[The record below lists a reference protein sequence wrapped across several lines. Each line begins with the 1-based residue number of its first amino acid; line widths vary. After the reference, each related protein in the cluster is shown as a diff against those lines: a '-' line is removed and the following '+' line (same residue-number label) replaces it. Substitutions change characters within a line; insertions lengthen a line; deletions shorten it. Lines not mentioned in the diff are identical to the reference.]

1 MKKKKRIV
9 RIILWLA
16 ALAVL
21 FIWSLP
27 EQRVSR
33 FVAKNAEVL
42 EESLGTDLSGGYP
55 GGLGIQYYN
64 CWGEDSGHP
73 IGEFCFGPSILHGR
87 QYYGCYY
94 SPDDVPRGFQN
105 VEVTLVP
112 DGENRWTWRAENNKH
127 SMKKK
132 ISDKWYYFEAWL
144 ALSFQKR
151 ECLCAR

>member
-9 RIILWLA
+9 TIILWLA

-21 FIWSLP
+21 FIWSSP
-27 EQRVSR
+27 EQKVDR
-33 FVAKNAEVL
+33 FVAKYAEVL

-73 IGEFCFGPSILHGR
+73 IGEFCFGPSLLHGR

-94 SPDDVPRGFQN
+94 SPDDEPRGFQS
-105 VEVTLVP
+105 VDRTAKIAGRGAP
-112 DGENRWTWRAENNKH
+112 RATT
-127 SMKKK
+127 
-132 ISDKWYYFEAWL
+132 AV
-144 ALSFQKR
+144 
-151 ECLCAR
+151 

>member
-94 SPDDVPRGFQN
+94 SPDDEPRGFQS

-112 DGENRWTWRAENNKH
+112 DGENCWTWRAEGDNRG
-127 SMKKK
+127 MTKK
-132 ISDKWYYFEAWL
+132 IQDRWYYFEAWL
-144 ALSFQKR
+144 
-151 ECLCAR
+151 

>member
-9 RIILWLA
+9 RIILWLVA
-16 ALAVL
+16 FAVL
-21 FIWSLP
+21 FIWSSP

-73 IGEFCFGPSILHGR
+73 IGEFCFGPSLLHGR

-94 SPDDVPRGFQN
+94 SPDDEPRGFQS

-112 DGENRWTWRAENNKH
+112 DGENCWTWHAEGDNRG
-127 SMKKK
+127 MTKK
-132 ISDKWYYFEAWL
+132 IQDRWYYFEAWL
-144 ALSFQKR
+144 
-151 ECLCAR
+151 

>member
-21 FIWSLP
+21 FIWSSP
-27 EQRVSR
+27 EQKVDR

-73 IGEFCFGPSILHGR
+73 IGEFCFGPSLLHGR

-94 SPDDVPRGFQN
+94 SPDDEPRGFQS
-105 VEVTLVP
+105 VEVTLRP
-112 DGENRWTWRAENNKH
+112 DGENCWTWHAEGDNRG
-127 SMKKK
+127 MTKK
-132 ISDKWYYFEAWL
+132 IQDRWYYFEAWL
-144 ALSFQKR
+144 
-151 ECLCAR
+151 

>member
-9 RIILWLA
+9 TIILRLA

-21 FIWSLP
+21 FIWSSP
-27 EQRVSR
+27 EQKVDR
-33 FVAKNAEVL
+33 FVAKYAEVL

-87 QYYGCYY
+87 QYATIRLTMCRAASRMWRSRSCRTARTAGRGA
-94 SPDDVPRGFQN
+94 PRAITT
-105 VEVTLVP
+105 V
-112 DGENRWTWRAENNKH
+112 
-127 SMKKK
+127 
-132 ISDKWYYFEAWL
+132 
-144 ALSFQKR
+144 
-151 ECLCAR
+151 

>member
-42 EESLGTDLSGGYP
+42 EESLGLWEQTVAQCLHRSVRRLSRR
-55 GGLGIQYYN
+55 
-64 CWGEDSGHP
+64 SGHSVLQLL
-73 IGEFCFGPSILHGR
+73 GRRQRASHRRILLR
-87 QYYGCYY
+87 PVD
-94 SPDDVPRGFQN
+94 S
-105 VEVTLVP
+105 
-112 DGENRWTWRAENNKH
+112 
-127 SMKKK
+127 
-132 ISDKWYYFEAWL
+132 AWPPVL
-144 ALSFQKR
+144 RLLLFA
-151 ECLCAR
+151 

>member
-1 MKKKKRIV
+1 MKSVKRTKRAVSVIV
-9 RIILWLA
+9 WAAAILT
-16 ALAVL
+16 L
-21 FIWSLP
+21 FWWTAP

-73 IGEFCFGPSILHGR
+73 IGEFCFGPSLLHGR

-94 SPDDVPRGFQN
+94 SPDDEPRGFQS

-112 DGENRWTWRAENNKH
+112 DGENRWTWRAEGDNRG
-127 SMKKK
+127 MTKK
-132 ISDKWYYFEAWL
+132 IQDRWYYFEAWL
-144 ALSFQKR
+144 
-151 ECLCAR
+151 

>member
-73 IGEFCFGPSILHGR
+73 IGEFCFGPSLLHGR

-94 SPDDVPRGFQN
+94 SPDDEPRGFQS

-112 DGENRWTWRAENNKH
+112 DGENCWTWRAEGDNRG
-127 SMKKK
+127 MTKK
-132 ISDKWYYFEAWL
+132 IQDRWYYFEAWL
-144 ALSFQKR
+144 
-151 ECLCAR
+151 

>member
-9 RIILWLA
+9 TIILWLA

-21 FIWSLP
+21 FIWSSP
-27 EQRVSR
+27 EQKVDR

-94 SPDDVPRGFQN
+94 SPYDEPRGFQS

-112 DGENRWTWRAENNKH
+112 DGENCWTWRAEGDNRG
-127 SMKKK
+127 MTKK
-132 ISDKWYYFEAWL
+132 IQDRWYYFEAWL
-144 ALSFQKR
+144 
-151 ECLCAR
+151 

>member
-1 MKKKKRIV
+1 MACSARGAVHMELAGAAGEPV
-9 RIILWLA
+9 RG
-16 ALAVL
+16 
-21 FIWSLP
+21 
-27 EQRVSR
+27 E
-33 FVAKNAEVL
+33 NAEVL

-112 DGENRWTWRAENNKH
+112 DGENRWTWRAEGDNH
-127 SMKKK
+127 GMTKK

-144 ALSFQKR
+144 
-151 ECLCAR
+151 

>member
-9 RIILWLA
+9 TIILWLA

-21 FIWSLP
+21 FIWSSP
-27 EQRVSR
+27 EQKVDR

-73 IGEFCFGPSILHGR
+73 IGEFSFGSSLLHGR

-94 SPDDVPRGFQN
+94 SPDDEPRGFQS

-112 DGENRWTWRAENNKH
+112 DGENRWTWRAEGDNH
-127 SMKKK
+127 GMTKK

-144 ALSFQKR
+144 
-151 ECLCAR
+151 

>member
-9 RIILWLA
+9 TIILWLA

-21 FIWSLP
+21 FIWSSP
-27 EQRVSR
+27 EQKVDR

-73 IGEFCFGPSILHGR
+73 IGEFSFGSSLLHGR

-94 SPDDVPRGFQN
+94 SPDDEPRGFQS

-112 DGENRWTWRAENNKH
+112 DGENCWTWRAEGDNH
-127 SMKKK
+127 GMTKK

-144 ALSFQKR
+144 
-151 ECLCAR
+151 

>member
-21 FIWSLP
+21 FIWSSP
-27 EQRVSR
+27 EQKVDR

-73 IGEFCFGPSILHGR
+73 IGEFCCGPSILHGR

-94 SPDDVPRGFQN
+94 SPDDEPRGFQS
-105 VEVTLVP
+105 VEVTLMP
-112 DGENRWTWRAENNKH
+112 DGENCWTWHAEGDNRG
-127 SMKKK
+127 MTKK
-132 ISDKWYYFEAWL
+132 IQDRWYYFEAWL
-144 ALSFQKR
+144 
-151 ECLCAR
+151 

>member
-21 FIWSLP
+21 FIWSSP
-27 EQRVSR
+27 EQKVDR

-94 SPDDVPRGFQN
+94 SPDDEPRGFQS

-112 DGENRWTWRAENNKH
+112 DGENCWTWRAEGDNRG
-127 SMKKK
+127 MTKK
-132 ISDKWYYFEAWL
+132 IQDRWYYFEAWL
-144 ALSFQKR
+144 
-151 ECLCAR
+151 

>member
-21 FIWSLP
+21 FIWSSP

-73 IGEFCFGPSILHGR
+73 IGEFCFGPSLLHGR
-87 QYYGCYY
+87 QYSGCYS
-94 SPDDVPRGFQN
+94 SPDDEPRGFQS

-112 DGENRWTWRAENNKH
+112 DGENCWTWRAEGDNRG
-127 SMKKK
+127 MTKK
-132 ISDKWYYFEAWL
+132 IQDRWYYFEAWL
-144 ALSFQKR
+144 
-151 ECLCAR
+151 

>member
-9 RIILWLA
+9 TIILWLA

-21 FIWSLP
+21 FIWSSA
-27 EQRVSR
+27 EQKVDR
-33 FVAKNAEVL
+33 FVAKYAEVL

-73 IGEFCFGPSILHGR
+73 IGEFCFGPSLLHGR

-94 SPDDVPRGFQN
+94 SPDDEPRGFQS

-112 DGENRWTWRAENNKH
+112 DGENCWTWHAEGDNRG
-127 SMKKK
+127 MTKK
-132 ISDKWYYFEAWL
+132 IQDRWYYFEAWL
-144 ALSFQKR
+144 
-151 ECLCAR
+151 

>member
-21 FIWSLP
+21 FIWSSP
-27 EQRVSR
+27 EQKVDR

-94 SPDDVPRGFQN
+94 SPDDEPRGFQSA
-105 VEVTLVP
+105 EVTLVP
-112 DGENRWTWRAENNKH
+112 DGENCWTWRAEGDNH
-127 SMKKK
+127 GMTRK
-132 ISDKWYYFEAWL
+132 IRDKWYYFEAWL
-144 ALSFQKR
+144 
-151 ECLCAR
+151 

>member
-9 RIILWLA
+9 TIILWLA

-21 FIWSLP
+21 FIWSSP
-27 EQRVSR
+27 EQKVDR
-33 FVAKNAEVL
+33 FVAKYAEVL

-55 GGLGIQYYN
+55 GGLGIQYYD

-73 IGEFCFGPSILHGR
+73 IGEFCFGPSLLHGR

-94 SPDDVPRGFQN
+94 SPDDEPRGFQS

-112 DGENRWTWRAENNKH
+112 DGENCWTWHAEGDNRG
-127 SMKKK
+127 MTKK
-132 ISDKWYYFEAWL
+132 IQDRWYYFEAWL
-144 ALSFQKR
+144 
-151 ECLCAR
+151 

>member
-1 MKKKKRIV
+1 MKNVKKTKRAVSVIV
-9 RIILWLA
+9 WAAAILM
-16 ALAVL
+16 L
-21 FIWSLP
+21 FWWTAP

-73 IGEFCFGPSILHGR
+73 IGEFCFSPSILHGR

-94 SPDDVPRGFQN
+94 SPDDVPRGFQS
-105 VEVTLVP
+105 VEVTLWP
-112 DGENRWTWRAENNKH
+112 DGENRWTWRAEGDNH
-127 SMKKK
+127 GMTKK

-144 ALSFQKR
+144 
-151 ECLCAR
+151 

>member
-21 FIWSLP
+21 FIWSSP
-27 EQRVSR
+27 EQKVDR

-64 CWGEDSGHP
+64 RWGEDSGHP

-94 SPDDVPRGFQN
+94 SPDDEPRGFQS

-112 DGENRWTWRAENNKH
+112 DGENCWTWRAEGDNRG
-127 SMKKK
+127 MTKK
-132 ISDKWYYFEAWL
+132 IQDRWYYFEAWL
-144 ALSFQKR
+144 
-151 ECLCAR
+151 

>member
-9 RIILWLA
+9 TIILWLA

-21 FIWSLP
+21 FIWSSP
-27 EQRVSR
+27 EQKVDR

-94 SPDDVPRGFQN
+94 SPDDVPRGFQS

-112 DGENRWTWRAENNKH
+112 DGENRWTWRAEGDNH
-127 SMKKK
+127 GMTKK

-144 ALSFQKR
+144 
-151 ECLCAR
+151 

>member
-9 RIILWLA
+9 TIILWLA

-21 FIWSLP
+21 FLWSSP
-27 EQRVSR
+27 EQKVDR
-33 FVAKNAEVL
+33 FVAKYAEVL

-73 IGEFCFGPSILHGR
+73 IGEFCFGPSLLHGR

-94 SPDDVPRGFQN
+94 SPDDEPRGFQS

-112 DGENRWTWRAENNKH
+112 DGENCWTWHAEGDNRG
-127 SMKKK
+127 MTKK
-132 ISDKWYYFEAWL
+132 IQDRWYYFEAWL
-144 ALSFQKR
+144 
-151 ECLCAR
+151 

>member
-21 FIWSLP
+21 FIWSSP

-73 IGEFCFGPSILHGR
+73 IGEFCFGPSLLHGR

-94 SPDDVPRGFQN
+94 SPDDEPRGFQS

-112 DGENRWTWRAENNKH
+112 DGENCWTWRAEGDNRG
-127 SMKKK
+127 MTKK
-132 ISDKWYYFEAWL
+132 IQDRWYYFEAWL
-144 ALSFQKR
+144 
-151 ECLCAR
+151 

>member
-21 FIWSLP
+21 FIWSSP
-27 EQRVSR
+27 EQKVDR

-94 SPDDVPRGFQN
+94 SPDDEPRGFQS

-112 DGENRWTWRAENNKH
+112 DGENCWTWRAEGDTRG
-127 SMKKK
+127 MTKK
-132 ISDKWYYFEAWL
+132 IQDRWYYFEAWL
-144 ALSFQKR
+144 
-151 ECLCAR
+151 

>member
-21 FIWSLP
+21 FIWSSP
-27 EQRVSR
+27 EQKVDR

-94 SPDDVPRGFQN
+94 SPDDEPRGFQS
-105 VEVTLVP
+105 VEVTLMP
-112 DGENRWTWRAENNKH
+112 DGENCWTWHAEGDNRG
-127 SMKKK
+127 MTKK
-132 ISDKWYYFEAWL
+132 IQDRWIVLF
-144 ALSFQKR
+144 
-151 ECLCAR
+151 

>member
-21 FIWSLP
+21 FIWSSP
-27 EQRVSR
+27 EQKVDR

-94 SPDDVPRGFQN
+94 SPDDEPRGFQSM
-105 VEVTLVP
+105 EVTLMP
-112 DGENRWTWRAENNKH
+112 DGENCWTWHAEGDNRG
-127 SMKKK
+127 MTKK
-132 ISDKWYYFEAWL
+132 IQDRWYYFEAWL
-144 ALSFQKR
+144 
-151 ECLCAR
+151 

>member
-9 RIILWLA
+9 TIILWLA

-21 FIWSLP
+21 FIWSSP
-27 EQRVSR
+27 EQKVDR
-33 FVAKNAEVL
+33 FVAKYAEVL

-73 IGEFCFGPSILHGR
+73 IGEFCFGPSLLHGR

-94 SPDDVPRGFQN
+94 SPDDEPRGFQS

-112 DGENRWTWRAENNKH
+112 DGENCWTWHAEGDNRG
-127 SMKKK
+127 MTKK
-132 ISDKWYYFEAWL
+132 IQD
-144 ALSFQKR
+144 R
-151 ECLCAR
+151 G

>member
-9 RIILWLA
+9 TIILWLA

-21 FIWSLP
+21 FIWSSP
-27 EQRVSR
+27 EQKVDR

-94 SPDDVPRGFQN
+94 SPDDVPRGFQS

-112 DGENRWTWRAENNKH
+112 DGENRWTWRAEGDNH
-127 SMKKK
+127 GMTKK
-132 ISDKWYYFEAWL
+132 IQDRWYYFEAWL
-144 ALSFQKR
+144 
-151 ECLCAR
+151 

>member
-21 FIWSLP
+21 FIWSSP
-27 EQRVSR
+27 EQKVDR
-33 FVAKNAEVL
+33 FVAKYAEVL

-94 SPDDVPRGFQN
+94 SPDDEPRGFQS
-105 VEVTLVP
+105 VEVTLMP
-112 DGENRWTWRAENNKH
+112 DGENCWTWHAEGDNRG
-127 SMKKK
+127 MTKK
-132 ISDKWYYFEAWL
+132 IQDRWYYFEAWL
-144 ALSFQKR
+144 
-151 ECLCAR
+151 

>member
-9 RIILWLA
+9 TIILWLA

-21 FIWSLP
+21 FIWSSP
-27 EQRVSR
+27 EQKVDR
-33 FVAKNAEVL
+33 FVAKYAEVL

-73 IGEFCFGPSILHGR
+73 IGEFCFGPSLLHGR

-94 SPDDVPRGFQN
+94 SPDDEPRGFQS

-112 DGENRWTWRAENNKH
+112 DGENCWTWHAEGDNH
-127 SMKKK
+127 GMTKK
-132 ISDKWYYFEAWL
+132 IQDRWYYFEAWL
-144 ALSFQKR
+144 
-151 ECLCAR
+151 

>member
-1 MKKKKRIV
+1 MKNVKKTKRAVSVIV
-9 RIILWLA
+9 WAAAILM
-16 ALAVL
+16 L
-21 FIWSLP
+21 FWWTAP

-94 SPDDVPRGFQN
+94 SPDDEPRGFQS
-105 VEVTLVP
+105 VEVTLMP
-112 DGENRWTWRAENNKH
+112 DGENCWTWHAEGDNRG
-127 SMKKK
+127 MTKK
-132 ISDKWYYFEAWL
+132 IQDRWYYFEAL
-144 ALSFQKR
+144 L
-151 ECLCAR
+151 

>member
-9 RIILWLA
+9 TIILWLA
-16 ALAVL
+16 AFAVL
-21 FIWSLP
+21 FIWSSP
-27 EQRVSR
+27 EQKVDR
-33 FVAKNAEVL
+33 FVVKNAEVL

-64 CWGEDSGHP
+64 CWGEDSWHP

-94 SPDDVPRGFQN
+94 SPDDVPRGFQS

-112 DGENRWTWRAENNKH
+112 DGENCWTWHAEGDNRG
-127 SMKKK
+127 MTKK
-132 ISDKWYYFEAWL
+132 IQDRWYYFEAWL
-144 ALSFQKR
+144 
-151 ECLCAR
+151 

>member
-1 MKKKKRIV
+1 MKNVKRTKRAVSVIV
-9 RIILWLA
+9 WAAAILM
-16 ALAVL
+16 L
-21 FIWSLP
+21 FWWTTP
-27 EQRVSR
+27 EQRVDR

-73 IGEFCFGPSILHGR
+73 IGEFCFGPSLLHGR

-94 SPDDVPRGFQN
+94 SPDDEPRGFQS

-112 DGENRWTWRAENNKH
+112 DGENRWTWRAEGDNRG
-127 SMKKK
+127 MTKK
-132 ISDKWYYFEAWL
+132 IQDRWYYFEAWL
-144 ALSFQKR
+144 
-151 ECLCAR
+151 

>member
-9 RIILWLA
+9 TIILWLA

-21 FIWSLP
+21 FIWSSP
-27 EQRVSR
+27 EQKVDR
-33 FVAKNAEVL
+33 FVAKYAEVL

-73 IGEFCFGPSILHGR
+73 IGEFCFGPSLLHGR

-94 SPDDVPRGFQN
+94 SPDDEPRGFQS

-112 DGENRWTWRAENNKH
+112 DGENCWTWHAEGDNRG
-127 SMKKK
+127 MTKK
-132 ISDKWYYFEAWL
+132 IQDRWYYFEA
-144 ALSFQKR
+144 
-151 ECLCAR
+151 

>member
-9 RIILWLA
+9 TIILWLA
-16 ALAVL
+16 AFAVL
-21 FIWSLP
+21 FIWSSP
-27 EQRVSR
+27 EQKVDR
-33 FVAKNAEVL
+33 FVVKNAEVL

-94 SPDDVPRGFQN
+94 SPDDVPRGFQS

-112 DGENRWTWRAENNKH
+112 DGANCWTWHAEGDNRG
-127 SMKKK
+127 MTKK
-132 ISDKWYYFEAWL
+132 IQDRWYYFEAWL
-144 ALSFQKR
+144 
-151 ECLCAR
+151 